1 MLREQNEIII
11 KQNQMIVQEIV
22 KRKIAEEEQ
31 LSEKLLK
38 PLTGFPMCTAEEF
51 TELNEEKNV
60 KNRELVGS
68 IYFSYILQQKY
79 I

>member
-51 TELNEEKNV
+51 TELNEEKT
-60 KNRELVGS
+60 
-68 IYFSYILQQKY
+68 
-79 I
+79 

>member
-1 MLREQNEIII
+1 MLEEQNEIII
-11 KQNQMIVQEIV
+11 EHNLMIVQEIV
-22 KRKIAEEEQ
+22 KRKTAEEKQ

-60 KNRELVGS
+60 KNREVVVS
-68 IYFSYILQQKY
+68 IYFSYILE
-79 I
+79 